1 LSPDRVCWAIDN
13 RAAMIR
19 AIASFGDSA
28 SRVENRAGEPAAN
41 PYLYLASQIYAGLDG
56 IQKSR
61 DPGAPQE
68 SPHTA
73 DVPTLPANASLGIE
87 ALEASKFYREAF
99 GDEFISYLTKLR
111 RGEWERFVAAEGQ
124 VDMQSGEVTEWEH
137 REYFELM

>member
-1 LSPDRVCWAIDN
+1 MN
-13 RAAMIR
+13 
-19 AIASFGDSA
+19 SA
-28 SRVENRAGEPAAN
+28 SVLAAKIF
-41 PYLYLASQIYAGLDG
+41 LATVMLVATWHWIFAGLAIFAALLLVVVKG
-56 IQKSR
+56 HSIRNQGEKL

-87 ALEASKFYREAF
+87 ALEASKFFREAF